1 MPSANA
7 IEDALAAVLL
17 QVDGIDYVLQG
28 FRGGGKVYERDI
40 ARVRVMGPPAVTEQI
55 GHRIERHRVEV
66 LIVVGRSDNDVEQKM
81 ELANARMTEAVA
93 LIEAKS
99 NASLGGIVNNTRVG
113 SHDDGVG
120 LFRLDS
126 TGDHVAAKL
135 TVETDGLEQ
144 YRA

>member
-17 QVDGIDYVLQG
+17 QVNGIDHVLQG
-28 FRGGGKVYERDI
+28 FRGGGKTYEQNI
-40 ARVRVMGPPAVTEQI
+40 ARVRVMGPPQVTEQI
-55 GHRIERHRVEV
+55 GHRIEQHQIEV
-66 LIVVGRSDNDVEQKM
+66 LIIVGSSGNDVEQKM
-81 ELANARMTEAVA
+81 ALANERMTEAIA

-113 SHDDGVG
+113 SHNDGVG
-120 LFRLDS
+120 LYRLDS
-126 TGDHVAAKL
+126 TGDHVVAKL
-135 TVETDGLEQ
+135 TVETSGLET